1 MMFRLNVFYKEVFQ
15 MSTTLKAILVVALV
29 IAFVSFLLVGG
40 SPITG
45 TMMSGAMMG
54 DHTMDDMGWMWMP
67 GLLFVAIAVLAA
79 WLMFGNRK

>member
-1 MMFRLNVFYKEVFQ
+1 MR
-15 MSTTLKAILVVALV
+15 TTIKTIFVVALV
-29 IAFVSFLLVGG
+29 IAFISFLMFGG

-45 TMMSGAMMG
+45 PIMSGEMLG
-54 DHTMDDMGWMWMP
+54 NQTMDGMGWMWMP

>member
-1 MMFRLNVFYKEVFQ
+1 
-15 MSTTLKAILVVALV
+15 MSTTIKTIFIVALV

-54 DHTMDDMGWMWMP
+54 DHTMDGMGWMWMP

>member
-1 MMFRLNVFYKEVFQ
+1 
-15 MSTTLKAILVVALV
+15 MSTTIKTIFIVALV

-45 TMMSGAMMG
+45 SIMSGKMMG
-54 DHTMDDMGWMWMP
+54 NQTMDGMGWMWMP

>member
-1 MMFRLNVFYKEVFQ
+1 
-15 MSTTLKAILVVALV
+15 MSTTIKTIFIVALV

-79 WLMFGNRK
+79 WLMFGNQK

>member
-1 MMFRLNVFYKEVFQ
+1 MVFRLNVFYKEVFQ
-15 MSTTLKAILVVALV
+15 MSTTIKTIFIVALV

-45 TMMSGAMMG
+45 TMSGAMMG

-79 WLMFGNRK
+79 WLMFGKRH

>member
-1 MMFRLNVFYKEVFQ
+1 MVFRLNVYYTEIFQ
-15 MSTTLKAILVVALV
+15 MSTSIKTIFVVALV
-29 IAFVSFLLVGG
+29 IAFISFLMFGG

-45 TMMSGAMMG
+45 SIMSGEMMG
-54 DHTMDDMGWMWMP
+54 NQTMDGMGWMWMP

>member
-1 MMFRLNVFYKEVFQ
+1 MFRLNGFYKEVFK
-15 MSTTLKAILVVALV
+15 MSTTIKAICVVALV
-29 IAFVSFLLVGG
+29 IAFISFLMFGG

-45 TMMSGAMMG
+45 SMMSGGKMG
-54 DHTMDDMGWMWMP
+54 NQTMDGMGWMWIP